1 MDNRPDQIISSDDAQ
16 ANTDRPDTA
25 KNQPVD
31 NGADPA
37 SVAEDNSLYTSGTS
51 EMPA

>member
-1 MDNRPDQIISSDDAQ
+1 MDNRPDQMISSDDAQ

-31 NGADPA
+31 KGADPA